1 MARLRR
7 LVWTCKC
14 SLSQTATMDEPR
26 NTRRFDIPLHRL
38 DVPLPH
44 LLPFAIGTFD
54 TIGALSR
61 ANFPHRH
68 TFYEIVY
75 VTGGHGAHVLDS
87 AQRPL
92 EPPQL
97 CVIAPGQVHHWES
110 AVELTGHVVLFNEDF
125 LLSRSQDAAALRTLS
140 AGPGHAPG
148 NQSGPIEAL
157 LADMEGEYRALQPG
171 YHQLLRAS
179 LHILILRA
187 LRTCSPAER
196 LATRN
201 RATEATADFT
211 RLVALPGGTRRSV
224 ESYAQEL
231 GISPGHLQTLVR
243 QATGLTPGG
252 LIRRQRTLE
261 AKRLLVG
268 TELTVR
274 QVAAMVGVED
284 PAYFCRFFRRE
295 TGMSPGE
302 FRADAAGNHHD
313 PRVQS
318 IAACPDSA

>member
-1 MARLRR
+1 
-7 LVWTCKC
+7 
-14 SLSQTATMDEPR
+14 MDEPR

-87 AQRPL
+87 AHQPL
-92 EPPQL
+92 SPPQV
-97 CVIAPGQVHHWES
+97 CVITPGQVHHWVDAED
-110 AVELTGHVVLFNEDF
+110 LTGHVVLFNEDF
-125 LLSRSQDAAALRTLS
+125 LLSRSHDVTALHTLS
-140 AGPGHAPG
+140 AGPGHASG

-157 LADMEGEYRALQPG
+157 LADMEAEYRALRPG
-171 YHQLLRAS
+171 YHKLLRAS
-179 LHILILRA
+179 LQILIVRA
-187 LRTCSPAER
+187 LRTCPPATES
-196 LATRN
+196 ATRN
-201 RATEATADFT
+201 RAAEVAADFT
-211 RLVALPGGTRRSV
+211 RLISLPGATLRSV
-224 ESYAQEL
+224 ESYAQDL
-231 GISPGHLQTLVR
+231 GLSPGHLQTLVR

-252 LIRRQRTLE
+252 LIRLQRLLE
-261 AKRLLVG
+261 AKRLLIG
-268 TELTVR
+268 TELTIR
-274 QVAAMVGVED
+274 QVAAAVGMGD

-302 FRADAAGNHHD
+302 FRAGAGGNHHD
-313 PRVQS
+313 PRIES